1 VRQGPT
7 SHLPLHYRLLLLQ
20 TTDTKKIPLTEILDR
35 IFTDTIKIPLN
46 RNPWQDFYLTGFG
59 IGLVKMSYRELRNF
73 TEMMRALGYP
83 RLISV
88 DNFRTPNFVL
98 VADVLDWMVKR

>member
-1 VRQGPT
+1 
-7 SHLPLHYRLLLLQ
+7 
-20 TTDTKKIPLTEILDR
+20 
-35 IFTDTIKIPLN
+35 
-46 RNPWQDFYLTGFG
+46 
-59 IGLVKMSYRELRNF
+59 MSYRELRNF

>member
-1 VRQGPT
+1 LLSLLLVRKGPT
-7 SHLPLHYRLLLLQ
+7 SHLPLH
-20 TTDTKKIPLTEILDR
+20 DNDNDNDNDR
-35 IFTDTIKIPLN
+35 QTDTIKIPLN